1 MYINTRHTAFF
12 CKPSA
17 GSVPCAGFVRF
28 GFPYSLYLKYRL
40 FQMIFL
46 KGPALFRISFLD

>member
-28 GFPYSLYLKYRL
+28 GFPYSLYLKYRW